1 MRKTIRSGIYVCI
14 FMSLMA
20 SSFLFSQSDKA
31 AAIYEQNKPNVV
43 YFFTMNENE
52 EEISRG
58 TGFVIAKNI
67 MVTNYHLVSQAKAA
81 EGLDFKNKKVKIE
94 GIIAFNKD
102 YDLALVKIKRKG
114 PGVILSNF
122 DNVELGS
129 VVFAMGGNEIG
140 EIVAFEGKITNI
152 VEYSPGEK
160 VADSSIGG
168 SSTLSGCPIFD
179 ENGQVLGFL
188 FSPEGR
194 SRYILPA
201 NHISSMSKTGAL
213 TKFKKWNSDN
223 YFSGLEGAYL
233 AGRIFNAFDNS
244 GSAARF
250 LSNVVKLKPDELDA
264 HNMLAVIFTK
274 QRNYSSAVSTYEKII
289 ELQSNS
295 DSAYLGLGTVYVK
308 MMKWKEAVAP
318 LEKAIE
324 LNSDNSSAY
333 SDLGRVYEQQKIF
346 DKAAEAYKKFLDSN
360 PENPGETNL
369 HLAQCYLELKQ
380 FERAIGALQDALE
393 ENKDNLKVMFSINS
407 TLAKTYQ
414 ESGQLDEAAAAYT
427 RLADIRPNEANI
439 YFNTIIQM
447 YDEAK
452 LPDQAIAA
460 AKQMIERVP
469 ESSDAVYNL
478 GYMFQKLKKY
488 ADAIEEFKKAVV
500 LRPDF
505 EYAYM
510 NLGYCYSMTNNH
522 KNSVAVFKKLTEI
535 APDNID
541 GWFNLGVNYMQM
553 KNYSAAVATLQKAI
567 EMRVDHSFAYYN
579 LAIAYLNLH
588 DNFSARET
596 HKKLVQIDANLAA
609 KLQKF
614 LR

>member
-1 MRKTIRSGIYVCI
+1 
-14 FMSLMA
+14 
-20 SSFLFSQSDKA
+20 
-31 AAIYEQNKPNVV
+31 
-43 YFFTMNENE
+43 
-52 EEISRG
+52 
-58 TGFVIAKNI
+58 
-67 MVTNYHLVSQAKAA
+67 
-81 EGLDFKNKKVKIE
+81 
-94 GIIAFNKD
+94 
-102 YDLALVKIKRKG
+102 
-114 PGVILSNF
+114 
-122 DNVELGS
+122 
-129 VVFAMGGNEIG
+129 
-140 EIVAFEGKITNI
+140 
-152 VEYSPGEK
+152 
-160 VADSSIGG
+160 
-168 SSTLSGCPIFD
+168 
-179 ENGQVLGFL
+179 
-188 FSPEGR
+188 
-194 SRYILPA
+194 
-201 NHISSMSKTGAL
+201 
-213 TKFKKWNSDN
+213 
-223 YFSGLEGAYL
+223 
-233 AGRIFNAFDNS
+233 
-244 GSAARF
+244 
-250 LSNVVKLKPDELDA
+250 
-264 HNMLAVIFTK
+264 
-274 QRNYSSAVSTYEKII
+274 
-289 ELQSNS
+289 
-295 DSAYLGLGTVYVK
+295 

-407 TLAKTYQ
+407 TLAKTHQ

-522 KNSVAVFKKLTEI
+522 KNSVSVFKKLTEI

-553 KNYSAAVATLQKAI
+553 KNYSAAVAPLQKAI